1 MDAKLQGKKIAI
13 VATDGFEQ
21 VELTEPKK
29 ALEEAGATVHVI
41 SPKPG
46 QIKGWKFTDWGE
58 NTKVDRTLDEA
69 KPSEYD
75 GLVLPGGQ
83 INPDKLRIEPKA
95 VAFVTDFFNSGKP
108 IGAICHGPWML
119 VEAGVLK
126 KRTLTSW
133 PSIRTDIRN
142 AGGHWVDEEVVTDEN
157 LTTSRKPDDL
167 PAFNQRL
174 IREFSQG
181 KPSRNTPRRNN
192 PQEQLPRPVSDWV
205 GSNQQRPS
213 PLFPQP
219 SQVPLS
225 YLTWRSC
232 APTR

>member
-41 SPKPG
+41 SPKSG

-69 KPSEYD
+69 KPTEYD

-181 KPSRNTPRRNN
+181 KPSQKYA
-192 PQEQLPRPVSDWV
+192 QEKQAVRAAS
-205 GSNQQRPS
+205 
-213 PLFPQP
+213 
-219 SQVPLS
+219 
-225 YLTWRSC
+225 
-232 APTR
+232 